1 MKPVNQHELNK
12 GYFNFIIHFVVLIL
26 FVVGCAACFFITA
39 RQELKLLSAQARLY
53 DQQAYQREELTGRFD
68 QVLHKLRALSQY
80 VNSDARELSNQ
91 ALLINGVQVEN
102 NRVRGLLEANREEPA
117 PGYELYG
124 KMTRQV
130 VALASLKDSLS
141 QTRFSTESLR
151 QQLDA
156 CGLATKSAIKK
167 LNRY

>member
-26 FVVGCAACFFITA
+26 FVVACAACFFITT
-39 RQELKLLSAQARLY
+39 RQELKLLSAQARMY
-53 DQQAYQREELTGRFD
+53 DQQAYQREELTARFD

-80 VNSDARELSNQ
+80 VNADARELSNQ
-91 ALLINGVQVEN
+91 ALLINGMQVEN
-102 NRVRGLLEANREEPA
+102 NRVRGLLEANHEEPS

-130 VALASLKDSLS
+130 VVLASLKDSLS

-156 CGLATKSAIKK
+156 CGAATKSAIKK